1 MTTFRHTVL
10 TFAMAA
16 ASLGAYAQ
24 TDAEHTQHH
33 ASEPAKKVVKAPA
46 AKSPSKPN
54 EVVVPM
60 DGKIKAMRE
69 MHEKMMA
76 TKTPEERKA
85 LMGDHMKAM
94 QDGMSMMEKMD
105 SMGGMSM
112 MGDMKGMGGKGS
124 DGKQVGMSMDMM
136 NHHEA
141 MQKRMEMM
149 TTMMQMMMDRMPASP
164 AQ

>member
-1 MTTFRHTVL
+1 MTTLRHTVL
-10 TFAMAA
+10 TIAMAA
-16 ASLGAYAQ
+16 ASLGAIAQ

-33 ASEPAKKVVKAPA
+33 ASEPAKKSIKAPA

-54 EVVVPM
+54 EAVVAM

-76 TKTPEERKA
+76 AKSPEERKA

-94 QDGMSMMEKMD
+94 QDGMSMM
-105 SMGGMSM
+105 
-112 MGDMKGMGGKGS
+112 GDMKGMGGKGP
-124 DGKQVGMSMDMM
+124 DGKQSGMSMDMM